1 MYETGRGRLVMRARV
16 VKEALRGGKVQLVVT
31 ELPYG
36 VSKSKVIEQIA
47 DLSRKGRIDEVSEL
61 RDESDRDGM
70 RLVVELKRG
79 AEAKRVLRVLLKRT
93 SLQATFGAH
102 LLALDKGQPREFNL
116 KQILEQYRDHR
127 LDVIRRR
134 SRHELEKAEAERH
147 IVEGLL
153 AALDRIDEVIA
164 IIRSSKDR
172 GSASLRLQ
180 DRLGISEV
188 QAEAILNM
196 RLARLTALEHE
207 ELRARIK
214 ALRAR
219 IKELREILGSQ
230 ERQLDILMQEL
241 DGVVE
246 RFGDARRTVLL
257 AEGDSEDAS
266 VEVAMADEDV
276 IVTVSHGGFV
286 KRIPMHIYRRRIAG
300 GKPLAAMDKYDEDYL
315 ERVFVARTQG
325 WVMVFTRKGHVHFLP
340 VLDVPEG
347 SRASRGQS
355 LYALVGANRGD
366 PIVAVLPVDDLAS
379 EKVLL
384 FLTRNGLVKRTRLAE
399 YSNPRAGGMIAAGVR
414 AGDEIL
420 DVAVSDGSAE
430 VLVLS
435 TGGRAIRFP
444 EEQVPVVG
452 RTAQGVK
459 GMGLK
464 GTDKVVGMLLVRREA
479 QVLTITDLGVGRRTP
494 VDEFPLQN
502 RGGLGILALA
512 EGEGSGALVSVLD
525 VVEEEDVM
533 LVTAGGKVFR
543 VPVVEIPK
551 QSRRARGRRVVTL
564 PSGDRVVET
573 TRASGS
579 RDQEGGSGPEEE
591 PPEDGSLRQPAPW
604 GAEQMELLD

>member
-1 MYETGRGRLVMRARV
+1 
-16 VKEALRGGKVQLVVT
+16 
-31 ELPYG
+31 
-36 VSKSKVIEQIA
+36 
-47 DLSRKGRIDEVSEL
+47 
-61 RDESDRDGM
+61 
-70 RLVVELKRG
+70 
-79 AEAKRVLRVLLKRT
+79 
-93 SLQATFGAH
+93 
-102 LLALDKGQPREFNL
+102 
-116 KQILEQYRDHR
+116 
-127 LDVIRRR
+127 VIRRR

-147 IVEGLL
+147 IAEGLL

-164 IIRSSKDR
+164 IIRSSRDR
-172 GSASLRLQ
+172 AAASLRLQ
-180 DRLGISEV
+180 DRLGISEA

-196 RLARLTALEHE
+196 RLARLTALEHD

-219 IKELREILGSQ
+219 IKEFREILGSQ

-257 AEGDSEDAS
+257 AEGDAEDAS

-340 VLDVPEG
+340 VLEVPEG

-384 FLTRNGLVKRTRLAE
+384 FLTRNGLMKRTRLAE
-399 YSNPRAGGMIAAGVR
+399 YSNPRAGGMIAAGVK

-435 TGGRAIRFP
+435 RGGRAIRFP
-444 EEQVPVVG
+444 EDQVPVVG

-479 QVLTITDLGVGRRTP
+479 QVLTVTDLGVGRRTP

-525 VVEEEDVM
+525 VVEGEDVM
-533 LVTAGGKVFR
+533 LVSGGGKVFR

-564 PSGDRVVET
+564 PSGDRVVEV
-573 TRASGS
+573 TRASGP
-579 RDQEGGSGPEEE
+579 RDEEGGGGPEEE
-591 PPEDGSLRQPAPW
+591 LVEDGALRQPAPW